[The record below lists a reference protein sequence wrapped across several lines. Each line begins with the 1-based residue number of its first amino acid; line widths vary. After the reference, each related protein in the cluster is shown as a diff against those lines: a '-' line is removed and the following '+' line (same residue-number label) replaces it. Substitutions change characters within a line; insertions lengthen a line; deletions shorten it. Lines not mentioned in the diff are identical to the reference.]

1 MSIGYTKSVSRSSA
15 SQRRSRNDPRQKE
28 STMLASST
36 IQELKSRFHGELI
49 LPDDQQYE
57 TARAVFNATIDRLP
71 ALIARC
77 FTSADVIEAVNFA
90 RRENLLLAVRGTGH
104 NVAGFAVCD
113 DGIVIDLSAMKGIRV
128 DAPARSVRVEA
139 GCNWGEVNDALQAYG
154 LAATGG
160 FVSVTGVSGLTL
172 GGGLGWLVRKH
183 GLALDNLLSAEVVLA
198 EGRVATASA
207 RENEDLFW
215 AIRGGGGN
223 FGVVT
228 SFEFRVHPVGTVLAG
243 IVLHPA
249 AAAAGAI
256 RRWRDLEG
264 MAPEESTQGALLFHF
279 AEDAPVPVPLRGAA
293 VVGLGGVYAG
303 DLEKGE
309 KILRPLREYGPPLA
323 DMFRP
328 MPYNEA
334 QRMADFLW
342 PPGLH
347 SYWKSSYLTALSDAA
362 IDAFVDFFARVP
374 SKRTV
379 IVLEH
384 NGDSAWDRMPDVDT
398 AFGHRSWPYNFVVTS
413 AWIDPKDAQQNIAWT
428 RDLFD
433 ALRPYLA
440 KGAYV
445 NYLGA
450 DEGAAGVQAAYGVKL
465 ARLAALKRKFD
476 PTNLF
481 RMNHNI
487 VPAEVGIA

>member
-1 MSIGYTKSVSRSSA
+1 
-15 SQRRSRNDPRQKE
+15 
-28 STMLASST
+28 MLASSAV
-36 IQELKSRFHGELI
+36 QKLKSCFHGELI
-49 LPDDQQYE
+49 LPGDQHYE
-57 TARAVFNATIDRLP
+57 TARAVFNVTIDRRP

-77 FTSADVIEAVNFA
+77 VSSADVIEAVNFA

-128 DAPARSVRVEA
+128 DAAARSVRVEA
-139 GCNWGEVNDALQAYG
+139 GCNWGEVNDALQPYG

-183 GLALDNLLSAEVVLA
+183 GLALDNLLSAEIVLA
-198 EGRVATASA
+198 DGRLVTASA

-228 SFEFRVHPVGTVLAG
+228 SFEFRVYPVGTVLAG
-243 IVLHPA
+243 IVVHPADA
-249 AAAAGAI
+249 AAAAI
-256 RRWRDLEG
+256 RRWRDLE
-264 MAPEESTQGALLFHF
+264 ATARDESAQGALLFHF
-279 AEDAPVPVPLRGAA
+279 AEDSPVPVPLRGAA

-303 DLEKGE
+303 AIEEGE
-309 KILRPLREYGPPLA
+309 KVLRPLREYGPPLA
-323 DMFRP
+323 DMFQP
-328 MPYNEA
+328 MPYNAA

-342 PPGLH
+342 PRGLH

-362 IDAFVDFFARVP
+362 IDVFVDFFARVP
-374 SKRTV
+374 STRTV

-384 NGDSAWDRMPDVDT
+384 NGDSAWDRVPDSAT

-413 AWIDPKDAQQNIAWT
+413 AWSDPKDAQRNIAWT
-428 RDLFD
+428 RELFD
-433 ALRPYLA
+433 AIRPFSA
-440 KGAYV
+440 TGAYV
-445 NYLGA
+445 NYLGG
-450 DEGAAGVQAAYGVKL
+450 DEGADGLQAAYGAKL

-487 VPAEVGIA
+487 VPAEVGVDAR